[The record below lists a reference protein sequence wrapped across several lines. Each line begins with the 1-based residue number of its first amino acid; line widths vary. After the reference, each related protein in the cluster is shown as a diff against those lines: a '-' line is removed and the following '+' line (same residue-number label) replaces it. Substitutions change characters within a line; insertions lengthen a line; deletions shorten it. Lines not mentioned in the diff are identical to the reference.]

1 LRFCA
6 ACNVADAADFRL
18 AVDHGVEADALAV
31 FLAHAARL
39 AEVDV
44 AGQLADDQDVQAGND
59 LRLQC
64 RGIGQFRVENGRA
77 QVGEQVQILADAE
90 QAALRAFFTRQAVPL
105 RATDRTEQT
114 ASASRASFALLP
126 DRGCRWHP
134 PPPPS
139 KASSISNL
147 RSSAFRTRT
156 ASAVI
161 SGPMPS
167 PGRTQ
172 IFMVFLNQENS
183 HGCSTRRLASNSLI
197 FSA

>member
-1 LRFCA
+1 
-6 ACNVADAADFRL
+6 VADAADFRL

-44 AGQLADDQDVQAGND
+44 AGQLTDDQDVEAGND

-90 QAALRAFFTRQAVPL
+90 QAALRAFSRGRLSHCGPP
-105 RATDRTEQT
+105 T
-114 ASASRASFALLP
+114 A
-126 DRGCRWHP
+126 
-134 PPPPS
+134 PS
-139 KASSISNL
+139 KRHRLRGQLLRRFRIGLPVASTAPAQQASSISNL